1 MIRCDYAFPK
11 VRGMFLGE
19 RERKIAISL
28 LDNQMRNC
36 GSLKDECQKGIPLV
50 LGIWEKLKYIKG
62 VPCHEIGRTVL
73 GGTITR
79 SELDFI
85 KSLAGKEAECLKK
98 SMSIPNLEADSIT
111 KSVIA
116 SRVNEL
122 LRFQKL
128 EYTEV

>member
-1 MIRCDYAFPK
+1 
-11 VRGMFLGE
+11 MFLGE
-19 RERKIAISL
+19 RDRRIAISL

-36 GSLKDECQKGIPLV
+36 GSLTEECQKGIPLV

-62 VPCHEIGRTVL
+62 VPYHKVGRTVL
-73 GGTITR
+73 GGTITKG
-79 SELDFI
+79 ELDLI
-85 KSLAGKEAECLKK
+85 KSLAGKEAECLKR

-111 KSVIA
+111 KNVIA

-122 LRFQKL
+122 MKFQKL

>member
-1 MIRCDYAFPK
+1 MISCDYAFPK

-19 RERKIAISL
+19 RDRRIAISL

-62 VPCHEIGRTVL
+62 VPCRKVGRNVL
-73 GGTITR
+73 GGTITK
-79 SELDFI
+79 SDLDLI
-85 KSLAGKEAECLKK
+85 KSLARKEAECLKK
-98 SMSIPNLEADSIT
+98 SMSVPNLEADSIT

-122 LRFQKL
+122 LKFQKL